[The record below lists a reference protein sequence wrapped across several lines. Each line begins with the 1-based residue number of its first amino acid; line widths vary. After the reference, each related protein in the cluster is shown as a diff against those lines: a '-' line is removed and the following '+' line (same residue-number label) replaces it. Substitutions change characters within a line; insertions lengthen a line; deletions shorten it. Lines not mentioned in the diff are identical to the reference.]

1 MILVK
6 LISPLSIIF
15 LRTGKTLHKLY
26 PCIRIPLGFSGI
38 DNGRFFGS
46 RIGHQVSVV
55 VLMSISVI
63 EESTLNMG
71 IGVIF
76 MVDETVAKVLK
87 DLKGDCFMS
96 RAVEAIRV
104 DVKKVVRG

>member
-26 PCIRIPLGFSGI
+26 TCIRIPLGFSGI
-38 DNGRFFGS
+38 DNGRFLAS

-71 IGVIF
+71 MGVIF
-76 MVDETVAKVLK
+76 MVGETVAKVLR

>member
-6 LISPLSIIF
+6 LISPLSTIF
-15 LRTGKTLHKLY
+15 LRTGKTLHKLHT
-26 PCIRIPLGFSGI
+26 CIRIPLGFSGI
-38 DNGRFFGS
+38 DNGRFLAS

-71 IGVIF
+71 MGVIF
-76 MVDETVAKVLK
+76 MVDETVAKVLR
-87 DLKGDCFMS
+87 DLKGDCFIR
-96 RAVEAIRV
+96 RAVEAIKF
-104 DVKKVVRG
+104 DVKNVVRG